1 MRCKRRF
8 LVFSFVILGVLVFS
22 TGSMAVLSSSPN
34 ARSVGQFNDT
44 LPTADGQITATEQG
58 YCDHVQLSM
67 DIYGVLFVSDFSEIP
82 DVFHER
88 TVTIDFYTA
97 RNDTGTNGFIYFG
110 VVISEVP
117 YLANVELNS
126 TGDLQPPA
134 NVSAIALRF
143 DNDGSNTIDDY
154 EDMKVVMQ
162 GNSTFVV
169 AMDQYW
175 NSTDENYQQDVE
187 DGGPDPGNITA
198 FNMTHSDTSAQG
210 NLGNLTM
217 EMIMPIDSGEL
228 EDGPLLDPYTNISID
243 YAAWV
248 NMKDFDWMEDL
259 GEYRTTQFYGST
271 SNTYLNFDD
280 ATNFYPLNPND
291 LFSTNLEQNF
301 NINGTITDLEKP
313 DCNHVLFSS
322 VDVYRVGYMGAYAV
336 DVYAANN
343 DTMLYMGIIIP
354 EIPYWADV
362 DLSSTWDQQ
371 APGNLT
377 GITVQF
383 DNNDDDVVN
392 NLEDMKIV
400 MIGNSSLKVGWDQ
413 YYDASYGHYTEDTES
428 HDGPPNPGDLVA
440 YGITHSNDAAQSNI
454 GDLSTEIMMPLS
466 DDVNGT
472 DGGGLSDTVGFS
484 IGYVGLHKSYIE
496 GPEEEGDQGCGL
508 VGSIADIRTHPLFLD
523 DGDDGNGA
531 SAPVT
536 IDASTFEDL
545 LIEPNPVSE
554 FSFVLLT
561 LMSALLVVTVLSV
574 RKMVSR
580 RQNANRESSI

>member
-1 MRCKRRF
+1 
-8 LVFSFVILGVLVFS
+8 
-22 TGSMAVLSSSPN
+22 
-34 ARSVGQFNDT
+34 
-44 LPTADGQITATEQG
+44 
-58 YCDHVQLSM
+58 
-67 DIYGVLFVSDFSEIP
+67 
-82 DVFHER
+82 
-88 TVTIDFYTA
+88 
-97 RNDTGTNGFIYFG
+97 
-110 VVISEVP
+110 
-117 YLANVELNS
+117 
-126 TGDLQPPA
+126 
-134 NVSAIALRF
+134 
-143 DNDGSNTIDDY
+143 
-154 EDMKVVMQ
+154 MQ

-291 LFSTNLEQNF
+291 LLSTNLEQNF

-322 VDVYRVGYMGAYAV
+322 VDVYRVGYMGTYTI
-336 DVYAANN
+336 DIYAANN

-354 EIPYWADV
+354 DVPYWADV
-362 DLSSTWDQQ
+362 DLNSAWDQQ

-383 DNNDDDVVN
+383 DNNDDDVIEIEKDWKI
-392 NLEDMKIV
+392 LTFDMI
-400 MIGNSSLKVGWDQ
+400 LPF
-413 YYDASYGHYTEDTES
+413 E
-428 HDGPPNPGDLVA
+428 L
-440 YGITHSNDAAQSNI
+440 
-454 GDLSTEIMMPLS
+454 
-466 DDVNGT
+466 
-472 DGGGLSDTVGFS
+472 VGFLAKVSKALADEKIS
-484 IGYVGLHKSYIE
+484 IFVISAYSTDHI
-496 GPEEEGDQGCGL
+496 L
-508 VGSIADIRTHPLFLD
+508 VKE
-523 DGDDGNGA
+523 
-531 SAPVT
+531 
-536 IDASTFEDL
+536 EDL
-545 LIEPNPVSE
+545 TRTKEKLKNLGFIIEE
-554 FSFVLLT
+554 
-561 LMSALLVVTVLSV
+561 
-574 RKMVSR
+574 K
-580 RQNANRESSI
+580 